1 MASPVRMP
9 ALAQTSDELRLIA
22 WLKAEGE
29 KVTEGEPLFEAESDK
44 ATHEV
49 EATVSGTLLRV
60 LCEPNQRIEVGTVL
74 AWMGEPGEQI
84 PELEA
89 SAARSDTTGS
99 PRTAPDSKTETAM
112 DPGEATGHRERTG
125 RVLATPVARTLAR
138 EHGVDL
144 AQVRGSGPGGRVERR
159 DVLGAIGEAE
169 SQTDGSQGDS
179 VPGARQ
185 AIAQRL
191 IRATHVPQFSV
202 AKTIDARQALQRVAR
217 TDGLT
222 LTHLLLREIA
232 VVLEQSPRVNRI
244 WLEEGPRFRQIP
256 HANVG
261 LAIASEDTLIV
272 ATIPEPHRLSLEELA
287 ETTRRAVE
295 QGRVGRR
302 AGVFSGPAAVT
313 LSNLG
318 MFGIDR
324 FQAIV
329 DPDQTA
335 ILAVGRVVE
344 RPAVTDQ
351 GIIAITQLDLTLTV
365 DHRTLD
371 GAEAARFLAA
381 ICAQLEA

>member
-1 MASPVRMP
+1 MP

-29 KVTEGEPLFEAESDK
+29 TVTEGEPLFEAESDK

-60 LCEPNQRIEVGTVL
+60 LCKPDEEIEVGTVL
-74 AWMGEPGEQI
+74 AWVGEPGDPI
-84 PELEA
+84 PELETPA
-89 SAARSDTTGS
+89 GRPDATGS
-99 PRTAPDSKTETAM
+99 PSALAQATTETVVH
-112 DPGEATGHRERTG
+112 PTQATGSREGAG
-125 RVLATPVARTLAR
+125 RVLATPAARTLAR
-138 EHGVDL
+138 EHALDL
-144 AQVRGSGPGGRVERR
+144 ADVRGSGPGGRVERR
-159 DVLGAIGEAE
+159 DVLEAI
-169 SQTDGSQGDS
+169 SDSGDS
-179 VPGARQ
+179 KGDSRGEPVPAHRQ
-185 AIAQRL
+185 AIAKRL

-202 AKTIDARQALQRVAR
+202 EKTIDARQALRRVAE
-217 TDGLT
+217 TEEAT
-222 LTHLLLREIA
+222 LTHLLLRAIA
-232 VVLEQSPRVNRI
+232 IALEQSPRLNRV
-244 WLEEGPRFRQIP
+244 WVEDGPHFSQLQ

-272 ATIPEPHRLSLEELA
+272 ASIPEPHRMSLEALVQ
-287 ETTRRAVE
+287 TTRRAVE
-295 QGRVGRR
+295 QGRAGRL
-302 AGVFSGPAAVT
+302 AGAFSAPAAVT

-335 ILAVGRVVE
+335 ILAVGQIVE

-351 GIIAITQLDLTLTV
+351 GIMAVAQLALTLTV
-365 DHRTLD
+365 DHRTVD

-381 ICAQLEA
+381 ICAQLEG